1 MAENARPMN
10 GPGGRRG
17 PRGPKPK
24 VENPGKLFKRLMGY
38 IFKSYTPHVII
49 VVICIFIG
57 VFASIQGTLFMQ
69 TLIDSYI
76 MPLIGQENPD
86 FSGLWSAIVRVG
98 CFYAIGALAG
108 YAYNRIMVNVSQGT
122 LRNIRNDMFGKME
135 SLPIKYFDTHAHGD
149 IMSCYTNDIDTLRQM
164 ISQSMPQL
172 LNSAITIVSVFFSML
187 FLSWPL
193 TIVTLIMVS
202 LMLYVTKMA
211 AGASGKYFIKQ
222 QRALGAVNGY
232 IEEMMEGQKVV
243 KVFCHEDENIEK
255 FNEINDELFDC
266 AYNANKY
273 ANFLGPINAQL
284 GNLSYVVCAIVGG
297 ILALN
302 HIAGL
307 TLGGLASFLTFN

>member
-202 LMLYVTKMA
+202 LM
-211 AGASGKYFIKQ
+211 
-222 QRALGAVNGY
+222 
-232 IEEMMEGQKVV
+232 
-243 KVFCHEDENIEK
+243 
-255 FNEINDELFDC
+255 
-266 AYNANKY
+266 
-273 ANFLGPINAQL
+273 
-284 GNLSYVVCAIVGG
+284 
-297 ILALN
+297 
-302 HIAGL
+302 
-307 TLGGLASFLTFN
+307 

>member
-1 MAENARPMN
+1 
-10 GPGGRRG
+10 
-17 PRGPKPK
+17 
-24 VENPGKLFKRLMGY
+24 
-38 IFKSYTPHVII
+38 
-49 VVICIFIG
+49 
-57 VFASIQGTLFMQ
+57 
-69 TLIDSYI
+69 

-202 LMLYVTKMA
+202 LMLYVTKMV

-222 QRALGAVNGY
+222 QRALGAVNG
-232 IEEMMEGQKVV
+232 
-243 KVFCHEDENIEK
+243 
-255 FNEINDELFDC
+255 
-266 AYNANKY
+266 
-273 ANFLGPINAQL
+273 
-284 GNLSYVVCAIVGG
+284 
-297 ILALN
+297 
-302 HIAGL
+302 
-307 TLGGLASFLTFN
+307 

>member
-202 LMLYVTKMA
+202 LMLYVTKPGHPVNTSSNSNGHWGLSMA
-211 AGASGKYFIKQ
+211 
-222 QRALGAVNGY
+222 
-232 IEEMMEGQKVV
+232 
-243 KVFCHEDENIEK
+243 
-255 FNEINDELFDC
+255 
-266 AYNANKY
+266 
-273 ANFLGPINAQL
+273 
-284 GNLSYVVCAIVGG
+284 
-297 ILALN
+297 
-302 HIAGL
+302 
-307 TLGGLASFLTFN
+307 TLKK

>member
-24 VENPGKLFKRLMGY
+24 VENPGKLFKRLIGY

-172 LNSAITIVSVFFSML
+172 LNSAITIVSVFFSM
-187 FLSWPL
+187 
-193 TIVTLIMVS
+193 IVPEL
-202 LMLYVTKMA
+202 A
-211 AGASGKYFIKQ
+211 FDN
-222 QRALGAVNGY
+222 RY
-232 IEEMMEGQKVV
+232 IDHG
-243 KVFCHEDENIEK
+243 I
-255 FNEINDELFDC
+255 INVIC
-266 AYNANKY
+266 NKD
-273 ANFLGPINAQL
+273 G
-284 GNLSYVVCAIVGG
+284 SRG
-297 ILALN
+297 IR
-302 HIAGL
+302 
-307 TLGGLASFLTFN
+307 

>member
-122 LRNIRNDMFGKME
+122 LRNIRWNPCLL
-135 SLPIKYFDTHAHGD
+135 SILIHTHMA
-149 IMSCYTNDIDTLRQM
+149 ISCH
-164 ISQSMPQL
+164 
-172 LNSAITIVSVFFSML
+172 AIQTI
-187 FLSWPL
+187 
-193 TIVTLIMVS
+193 LI
-202 LMLYVTKMA
+202 
-211 AGASGKYFIKQ
+211 
-222 QRALGAVNGY
+222 
-232 IEEMMEGQKVV
+232 
-243 KVFCHEDENIEK
+243 H
-255 FNEINDELFDC
+255 
-266 AYNANKY
+266 
-273 ANFLGPINAQL
+273 
-284 GNLSYVVCAIVGG
+284 
-297 ILALN
+297 
-302 HIAGL
+302 
-307 TLGGLASFLTFN
+307 

>member
-24 VENPGKLFKRLMGY
+24 VENPGKLFKRLIGY

-193 TIVTLIMVS
+193 TIVT
-202 LMLYVTKMA
+202 
-211 AGASGKYFIKQ
+211 
-222 QRALGAVNGY
+222 
-232 IEEMMEGQKVV
+232 
-243 KVFCHEDENIEK
+243 
-255 FNEINDELFDC
+255 
-266 AYNANKY
+266 
-273 ANFLGPINAQL
+273 
-284 GNLSYVVCAIVGG
+284 
-297 ILALN
+297 
-302 HIAGL
+302 
-307 TLGGLASFLTFN
+307 